1 MKSEEHLYI
10 LAITYFGGNG
20 MYIIIG
26 ASSFIGVYTVDEFL
40 KHGCEVLVT
49 GRKNK
54 FKKHYDELAVKYVN
68 LDITNEADFELLPK
82 DDVEG
87 VILLSGLLPA
97 NAEVNLDID
106 ENAADYFYV
115 NTIGTINV
123 LEYCRKNGI
132 KRVISNCSYADVC
145 GAWGKKII
153 TEDEPRDFIYTGDHA
168 VYVFSKN
175 AANDAMEYYNQQHG
189 MKNAW
194 FRFPPVYGVGP
205 HDSLFINGTLRKS
218 GLKIF
223 IDNASTGKD
232 ICIFGDPHLSRDVV
246 YVKDVAHAFYLA
258 MKSDNTYG
266 LYNMTSGQ
274 GVTLQEQ
281 AEVISELWASSPDK
295 KSKITYNP
303 EIQNNTPSYL
313 FSMEKAKIDFDF
325 EPAYADFK
333 VMMNDYKKDLDA
345 NKYQELFHYVK

>member
-1 MKSEEHLYI
+1 
-10 LAITYFGGNG
+10 

-26 ASSFIGVYTVDEFL
+26 ASSFIGVYTADEFL
-40 KHGCEVLVT
+40 KQGCEVVVT
-49 GRKNK
+49 GRRNK
-54 FKKHYDELAVKYVN
+54 FKEHYDNLGVKYLN
-68 LDITNEADFELLPK
+68 LDLTNEADFEQLPK
-82 DDVEG
+82 EGVEG
-87 VILLSGLLPA
+87 VILLGGLLPA
-97 NAEVNLDID
+97 NAEVNLDVE
-106 ENAADYFYV
+106 ENAADYFRI

-132 KRVISNCSYADVC
+132 QRVISNCSYADVR

-153 TEDEPRDFIYTGDHA
+153 SEDEPRDFIYKGDHA

-175 AANDAMEYYNQQHG
+175 AANDTMEYYNQQHG

-205 HDSLFINGTLRKS
+205 HDSLFINGVLKKS

-223 IDNASTGKD
+223 IDSASEGKD

-258 MKSDNTYG
+258 MKSENTYG
-266 LYNMTSGQ
+266 LYNMTSGR

-281 AEVISELWASSPDK
+281 AEVISELWAQSPNQR
-295 KSKITYNP
+295 SKITYRP
-303 EIQNNTPSYL
+303 DIQNNTPSYQ
-313 FSMEKAKIDFDF
+313 FSMEKAKRDFGF

-333 VMMNDYKKDLDA
+333 EMMVDYKKDLDA
-345 NKYQELFHYVK
+345 KRYQELFHYVK